1 MAEKQTNKERLKD
14 ITDSIERGIQD
25 LFQSDKYA
33 EYLRTMSR
41 FHRYSVNNQML
52 IYMQKPDATLVAG
65 FNKWRDQ
72 FERNVMKGE
81 KGIKIIAPTPF
92 KKKIEQEKLDPDTKM
107 PMLDSD
113 GKVII
118 EEKEIKIPMYKPV
131 TVFDVSQTD
140 GKPLPQLASDL
151 SGNVQNYEVFMEAL
165 RRSSPVP
172 IDIKPIHD
180 GSDGFFSLDNQSITI
195 REGMSE
201 IQTVS
206 AVVHEIAHS
215 KLHNQKKIAE
225 PKDAEK
231 YQEVE
236 IFDVPGLFS
245 NGRIADEDIPK
256 GLFRYDLRGSDDDPG
271 MPVTVENHVV
281 VNHAGSILTAQPLD
295 LGEEGRLTF
304 TEEEGLNFVGGEITA
319 YRFFNEQLK
328 DRNTEEV
335 EAESISFAVCAY
347 YGIATGEN
355 SFGYIAT
362 WSKDKELKE
371 LRASLETI
379 NKTSSEL
386 ITDIDRH
393 YGEIMK
399 EREAELAIETE
410 EKPLEEMNILEMVD
424 YFMDQGMTEEQ
435 ANDLANAEWQARD
448 VRQRGN
454 EVVQKEKLDA
464 LYAENPIQDED
475 WFYHHPDRQ
484 AFEAVYFNP
493 DSVAGGQYVIMTLPY
508 ELISDAVEQTNDTKS
523 FFEFL
528 EQRASYTEL
537 VDITDD
543 DFRATM
549 ESYKNRPADFIG
561 HSEEVR
567 NALIATVAKE
577 IEDPVLQSPTDEALY
592 LVDDTV
598 YLHVQP
604 TEGGWDYTLYDK
616 ESKKLLDGGIIETAD
631 IEASPVS
638 SIAGAVRTEVFA
650 VQGMT
655 PTKVVFEDI
664 SILDEL
670 LEAQNAEVKVY
681 TGDDALKNAVS
692 DFVDEIARKVQEE
705 MPVQAPDN
713 GYMPDPSMSIEA
725 MNAYGYMDSDMLPLS
740 KERALEL
747 FERDVPIYM
756 LYEGNTEA
764 MAFEAEDIVLF
775 SGCFGIT
782 REDWDAI
789 KNEVPP
795 MDVDLIRQK
804 REQAFLESAGDTFA
818 IYQLKR
824 NEATADLT
832 FMDYAYLEKKGIEPQ
847 RDKYELVYTGALTGD
862 GSQIEKLEDLYRTFN
877 IDHPQDFTGHSL
889 SKSDIVALKE
899 AGVVSYHYVDSIG
912 YKELPNF
919 LKSSNYLKTAEMQME
934 DDYGMID
941 GVINNGP
948 KEPAKAVN
956 KTEETKSKKP
966 SVLAKLRKYQDE
978 DRQATTMHRSAER
991 DL

>member
-1 MAEKQTNKERLKD
+1 MPENEKQTNKERLKD

-41 FHRYSVNNQML
+41 FHKYSVNNTML
-52 IYMQKPDATLVAG
+52 IYMQRPDATLVAD

-92 KKKIEQEKLDPDTKM
+92 KKKIEQEKRDPDTNL
-107 PMLDSD
+107 PMLDAD

-118 EEKEIKIPMYKPV
+118 EEKEIKIPMFKPV

-140 GKPLPQLASDL
+140 GKPLPQLAADL
-151 SGNVQNYEVFMEAL
+151 QGNVQNYEVFMEAL

-172 IDIKPIHD
+172 IEIIPIHD
-180 GSDGFFSLDNQSITI
+180 GADGYFSLDKQKIAI

-201 IQTVS
+201 VQTVS

-215 KLHNQKKIAE
+215 KLHNQKKIEE
-225 PKDAEK
+225 PKGAEK

-245 NGRIADEDIPK
+245 NGRIDPATIPE
-256 GLFRYDLRGSDDDPG
+256 GMYVYDLRGSDDDPG
-271 MPVTVENHVV
+271 QPITVETHVT
-281 VNHAGSILTAQPLD
+281 VNHAGSVITAKPLD
-295 LGEEGRLTF
+295 LGEDGRLTF
-304 TEEEGLNFVGGEITA
+304 TEEEGLNFVGGEISA
-319 YRFFNEQLK
+319 YRFLNEQRK
-328 DRNTEEV
+328 DRNAEEV

-379 NKTSSEL
+379 NSTSSEL

-393 YGEIMK
+393 YADIMK
-399 EREAELAIETE
+399 EREAEMAIETE

-424 YFMDQGMTEEQ
+424 YFMEQGMTEEQ
-435 ANDLANAEWQARD
+435 ANDLAHAEWQARKI
-448 VRQRGN
+448 N
-454 EVVQKEKLDA
+454 
-464 LYAENPIQDED
+464 DE
-475 WFYHHPDRQ
+475 P
-484 AFEAVYFNP
+484 AMAEAV
-493 DSVAGGQYVIMTLPY
+493 DESTASGESAVAIEPP
-508 ELISDAVEQTNDTKS
+508 VE
-523 FFEFL
+523 
-528 EQRASYTEL
+528 
-537 VDITDD
+537 
-543 DFRATM
+543 
-549 ESYKNRPADFIG
+549 
-561 HSEEVR
+561 EE
-567 NALIATVAKE
+567 
-577 IEDPVLQSPTDEALY
+577 P
-592 LVDDTV
+592 
-598 YLHVQP
+598 
-604 TEGGWDYTLYDK
+604 
-616 ESKKLLDGGIIETAD
+616 
-631 IEASPVS
+631 
-638 SIAGAVRTEVFA
+638 
-650 VQGMT
+650 
-655 PTKVVFEDI
+655 
-664 SILDEL
+664 
-670 LEAQNAEVKVY
+670 
-681 TGDDALKNAVS
+681 
-692 DFVDEIARKVQEE
+692 
-705 MPVQAPDN
+705 PVQAPDN

-725 MNAYGYMDSDMLPLS
+725 MNSYGYMDSDMLPLS

-764 MAFEAEDIVLF
+764 MAFDTEDIVLF

-795 MDVDLIRQK
+795 MDVEIIRKK
-804 REQAFLESAGDTFA
+804 REQAFLESPGDTYA

-824 NEATADLT
+824 DDATTDIR
-832 FMDYAYLEKKGIEPQ
+832 FMNSDYLREKGIEPQ
-847 RDKYELVYTGALTGD
+847 YENYELIYTGALSKN
-862 GSQIEKLEDLYRTFN
+862 GSQIDKLEDLYRIFN
-877 IDHPQDFTGHSL
+877 IEHPQDFTGHSL
-889 SKSDIVALKE
+889 SVSDIVALKQ

-912 YKELPNF
+912 YKELHNF
-919 LKSSNYLKTAEMQME
+919 RNTDNPLKNAEMQME

-941 GVINNGP
+941 GIINNGP
-948 KEPAKAVN
+948 KQTEKPAPAK
-956 KTEETKSKKP
+956 EETKSKKP
-966 SVLAKLRKYQDE
+966 SVLAKLRQYQAE
-978 DRQATTMHRSAER
+978 DRQQTTQHRSAER